1 MKRVNPCSTSLVL
14 RNARCS
20 IVLGGVLLSFVVLP
34 SCNLNPQP
42 EDPGFTDSDPF
53 ERAGDE
59 SATGGVGSSNS
70 AGDSSGEGAS
80 GDLDEDD
87 LVVSDDSLDADPEVV
102 GSEDGLGASNG
113 SAMGADNPPADDS
126 VSTADPGDQS
136 PQDPS
141 EAEPGVDVDDG
152 DPQGGAASDDG
163 QADDSAADDSTMD
176 DTVTDDSGGGMFV
189 PPPGCEDVP
198 TAIFGVELKCGGI
211 GCHGTPDVA
220 PLAASDLGNM
230 TDDLVT
236 RLPASNGTG
245 VCADYPLVDVDDPDN
260 SLLITKLSESPPCGS
275 PMPAGGTI
283 SDEERNC
290 IIEWTRAV
298 AAAAQ

>member
-1 MKRVNPCSTSLVL
+1 MTQTRPHWLLVFCLGAVLASSCYEDLEDEDEYRERL
-14 RNARCS
+14 RNA
-20 IVLGGVLLSFVVLP
+20 VNDLP
-34 SCNLNPQP
+34 RTPNMPP
-42 EDPGFTDSDPF
+42 PG
-53 ERAGDE
+53 AGDGTGADD
-59 SATGGVGSSNS
+59 ATTT
-70 AGDSSGEGAS
+70 
-80 GDLDEDD
+80 
-87 LVVSDDSLDADPEVV
+87 DDSTT
-102 GSEDGLGASNG
+102 
-113 SAMGADNPPADDS
+113 ADDS
-126 VSTADPGDQS
+126 TMDDSTM
-136 PQDPS
+136 
-141 EAEPGVDVDDG
+141 
-152 DPQGGAASDDG
+152 
-163 QADDSAADDSTMD
+163 DDSAADDSTMD